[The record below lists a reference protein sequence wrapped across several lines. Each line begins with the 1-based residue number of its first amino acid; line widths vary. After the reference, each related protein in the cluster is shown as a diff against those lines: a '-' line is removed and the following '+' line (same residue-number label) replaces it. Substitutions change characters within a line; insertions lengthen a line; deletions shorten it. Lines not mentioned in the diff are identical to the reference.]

1 MSARALASRVRL
13 PRGLRALIYSPSL
26 PLPCAPAAHKI
37 TSTGADFYAVN
48 PKGNVPTLTLADG
61 SACPSARRRL
71 GRLPSA
77 PSPRS
82 STPPCAALLNEGAAT
97 LQWIADQAPESGLAP
112 AYGTSGRYT
121 LINRF
126 VQLYGP
132 SFLLHKVAH
141 SLSSFAR
148 PCVQPQLPGL

>member
-1 MSARALASRVRL
+1 MRL
-13 PRGLRALIYSPSL
+13 PLRATQDALPPLSPSS
-26 PLPCAPAAHKI
+26 PLPAH
-37 TSTGADFYAVN
+37 
-48 PKGNVPTLTLADG
+48 
-61 SACPSARRRL
+61 
-71 GRLPSA
+71 
-77 PSPRS
+77 
-82 STPPCAALLNEGAAT
+82 PPALLNEGAAT

-132 SFLLHKVAH
+132 SLLLHKVEVAH

-148 PCVQPQLPGL
+148 PCVQPKLPGL